1 MYVFNFGVGV
11 DTCGKER
18 TSAMAT
24 PHDEDELQMDLS
36 VSLDCLI
43 HTTCDTLHAS
53 DSITWNGATAQIQR
67 CTSTH

>member
-1 MYVFNFGVGV
+1 
-11 DTCGKER
+11 
-18 TSAMAT
+18 MAT